1 MGIRDQTV
9 ELVLGGANI
18 EPTDENK
25 EEYVTALLDHKLGAS
40 ISLAAEGFRTRHR
53 PSRPLA
59 CSCRLVFCAGQGL
72 QDVLGPFILRLFT
85 AEECQMLLGGEQG
98 VNDKALA
105 QWKTHT
111 RYSGQFSADHDVIL
125 WFWEVLEAG
134 TPGKR
139 PCPWAMSWLLLN

>member
-1 MGIRDQTV
+1 
-9 ELVLGGANI
+9 
-18 EPTDENK
+18 
-25 EEYVTALLDHKLGAS
+25 
-40 ISLAAEGFRTRHR
+40 
-53 PSRPLA
+53 
-59 CSCRLVFCAGQGL
+59 
-72 QDVLGPFILRLFT
+72 
-85 AEECQMLLGGEQG
+85 MLLGGEQG

-139 PCPWAMSWLLLN
+139 LCPCAMSWLLLNRCWLCAQNSARRCSGSSPAARACRREASSQRSEDTKSSR

>member
-1 MGIRDQTV
+1 
-9 ELVLGGANI
+9 
-18 EPTDENK
+18 
-25 EEYVTALLDHKLGAS
+25 
-40 ISLAAEGFRTRHR
+40 
-53 PSRPLA
+53 
-59 CSCRLVFCAGQGL
+59 
-72 QDVLGPFILRLFT
+72 
-85 AEECQMLLGGEQG
+85 MLLGGEQG

-139 PCPWAMSWLLLN
+139 LCPCAMAWLLLN